1 MIQPSNRTL
10 SHSYL
15 NLRIA
20 GQTKVLH
27 IKFPRKARVLK
38 QRKTQHTMKIF
49 MATKKGRS
57 LMSQDAMQVTGR

>member
-1 MIQPSNRTL
+1 M
-10 SHSYL
+10 
-15 NLRIA
+15 A

-27 IKFPRKARVLK
+27 IKFPSQARVLK
-38 QRKTQHTMKIF
+38 QRKTQHSMKIF